1 VPREAVE
8 QAAGDARSHDGLAP
22 MDHAHGL
29 DEVVGGHVLEQEAG
43 RTSPQRVDDV
53 LVEVV
58 RRQDQ
63 HAGRVAELVEPARR
77 LDAVHARHPDV
88 HEDDVGPQRPH
99 LRQRDLA
106 VGGLADHLDVRLGL
120 QDEAEAGAQQR
131 LVVDQQD
138 ADRHDGLRVVGRVV
152 GGGAGRLVGRLQRG
166 GREGG
171 ADDEAAPRSWLG
183 PEGAAAGL
191 HPLAERLQAVAGRS
205 LLGVPSGA
213 GLVGP
218 VEDAAAVVLDSQPQA
233 VRRPRPG

>member
-8 QAAGDARSHDGLAP
+8 QAAGDPGSDDGLAP
-22 MDHAHGL
+22 VDHAHGL

-106 VGGLADHLDVRLGL
+106 VGGLTDHLDVRLGL

-138 ADRHDGLRVVGRVV
+138 ADRHDGLRVVGAWSGEGRA
-152 GGGAGRLVGRLQRG
+152 AGRA
-166 GREGG
+166 G
-171 ADDEAAPRSWLG
+171 A
-183 PEGAAAGL
+183 
-191 HPLAERLQAVAGRS
+191 AGRS
-205 LLGVPSGA
+205 GGWRVTTKPPPGRGSA
-213 GLVGP
+213 RKEP
-218 VEDAAAVVLDSQPQA
+218 PQA
-233 VRRPRPG
+233 CTRSRSACRP